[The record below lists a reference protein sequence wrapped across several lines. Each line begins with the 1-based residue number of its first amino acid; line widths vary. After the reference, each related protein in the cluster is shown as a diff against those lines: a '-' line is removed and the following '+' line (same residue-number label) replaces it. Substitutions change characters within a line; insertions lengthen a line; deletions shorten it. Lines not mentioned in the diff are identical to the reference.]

1 MVIFT
6 RPQELKIQVTRR
18 QRLDRSVETSP
29 ARQKNVAVSALM
41 ITKHKTLVLPVTV
54 TELSTPMGCPLP
66 TNHWFNSIQINV
78 FLCLPMPLSFSS
90 MLCSNSVAMCSN
102 LNPDFFSQKFGL
114 ISLKFLLSPNM
125 SLSSSSRLTE
135 KGKGTEEERLARG
148 F

>member
-1 MVIFT
+1 M
-6 RPQELKIQVTRR
+6 
-18 QRLDRSVETSP
+18 DRSGETSP
-29 ARQKNVAVSALM
+29 ARQKNAAVSALM

-102 LNPDFFSQKFGL
+102 LNPDFLSQKFGL

-135 KGKGTEEERLARG
+135 KGKGADEDRFARG